1 MGKVKKAFEKPLI
14 LPGEAV
20 FQLDPL
26 NRQLFEWDEL
36 KRSSRKKRIAGLL
49 NV

>member
-36 KRSSRKKRIAGLL
+36 NRSSRKKRIAGLL